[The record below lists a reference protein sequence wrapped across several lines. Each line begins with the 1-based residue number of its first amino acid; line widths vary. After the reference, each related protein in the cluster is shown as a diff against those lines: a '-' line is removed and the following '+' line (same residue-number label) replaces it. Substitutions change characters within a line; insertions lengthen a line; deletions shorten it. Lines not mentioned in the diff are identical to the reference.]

1 METIENKVQK
11 SGLIQLDLAD
21 FKPKQEILTFDIA
34 EILWQ
39 GMVLKEK
46 DFRQFVKE
54 HDWSQYEGKA
64 VGVHCSAD
72 AIVPTWAF
80 MLITAKITEHGG
92 TAIIG
97 SAQEVEKTLIK
108 ETIYAFDLSEHID
121 GRFIIKGCADIAAPE
136 YAMSELTKHLMK
148 VAKSIMYGEPCS
160 TVPVYKRPKV

>member
-39 GMVLKEK
+39 GIVLKEK

-80 MLITAKITEHGG
+80 MLITAKITENGG
-92 TAIIG
+92 AAIIG
-97 SAQEVEKTLIK
+97 TAHEVEKTLIK

-160 TVPVYKRPKV
+160 TVPVYKRPKK